1 MPSWI
6 DLEAESFLHCGD
18 KNILP
23 VTTTSAT
30 QEPPCQLH
38 SWVLSSLA
46 QAICHV

>member
-18 KNILP
+18 KNILL
-23 VTTTSAT
+23 VTTRSAT

-38 SWVLSSLA
+38 TWVLSSLA